1 MFKYVQSIIDR
12 PLFSIGAVI
21 RLAVACLCW
30 STLTVSQPANAKAII
45 EAIVN
50 GDPITNFEVD
60 DRMNFIQLVT
70 NITITKDNLRSLRND
85 ALQALIEDRIKI
97 QEAENVVP
105 GAENQARD
113 AAIKFAE
120 QNFAQNGLT
129 AEQLLSQNNVNI
141 ETVLTKYTADILWS
155 NTLRIRFA
163 RQFLSVDKNAEKE
176 QQKIKQSFS
185 EPQVR
190 LSEIILLPSP
200 QRTLEQTQ
208 KMADEIVSAV
218 RQGASFAGI
227 AQQYS
232 AAGSASRGGDVGWL
246 FIDRLPDAFKQPLQ
260 LAKDGDILDP
270 VTQNG
275 QVFIFKREELREQG
289 LLDPKATIITLGRAV
304 DALDEQ
310 ITEEQLAS
318 QSEALMQK
326 TASLNSCAQLER
338 LNDELGS
345 TVPSILKDLPLSDLS
360 PQLQRQIISLE
371 INTASK
377 PLNFAEGLVVFMVCE
392 RKLPELELPS
402 IDSLKQRELERILT
416 SLSGRYLLRLQR
428 NARIELK

>member
-1 MFKYVQSIIDR
+1 
-12 PLFSIGAVI
+12 
-21 RLAVACLCW
+21 
-30 STLTVSQPANAKAII
+30 
-45 EAIVN
+45 
-50 GDPITNFEVD
+50 
-60 DRMNFIQLVT
+60 
-70 NITITKDNLRSLRND
+70 
-85 ALQALIEDRIKI
+85 
-97 QEAENVVP
+97 
-105 GAENQARD
+105 
-113 AAIKFAE
+113 
-120 QNFAQNGLT
+120 
-129 AEQLLSQNNVNI
+129 
-141 ETVLTKYTADILWS
+141 
-155 NTLRIRFA
+155 LRIRFA

-345 TVPSILKDLPLSDLS
+345 SVPSILKDLPLSDLS